1 VSEPGDSTERDDG
14 AEREDRRP
22 GARERPPD
30 PAGTRPRHE
39 PESLLPAR
47 RVVAPSHEVV
57 DSTAVEENT
66 APPALLPERRAS
78 AGAVGAATAREAPF
92 APRFQFLFG
101 ALAALGAAAV
111 TALVLAIGAG
121 GGDDGRQDG
130 WSRWEPT
137 ASGLDGARQIA
148 QHVAVQYRFGNGRQ
162 IVNVEASPL
171 QINGVPLAVA
181 LREGQAQGGD
191 IEVFGGDGLIFRF
204 CGLGPNCAISAG
216 KATTERHLLLRR
228 EALEIALYSFH
239 YLDGIEQIVVFM
251 PPRKG
256 KKPNQAFFI
265 RKGDLGAQ
273 LDRPLTA
280 SLAPRAPTTRDVT
293 LSPDVPLV
301 QRLTLP
307 NLFTFSLTQANTD
320 NRGFIVLDPLPAAS
334 TSPSAPAPRPSGRS

>member
-1 VSEPGDSTERDDG
+1 MSEAGDSTERSDG

-22 GARERPPD
+22 GARDRPAD

-39 PESLLPAR
+39 PESLLPAT
-47 RVVAPSHEVV
+47 RVVAPAHETV
-57 DSTAVEENT
+57 DSTAVEEGDSD
-66 APPALLPERRAS
+66 LLPERRARG
-78 AGAVGAATAREAPF
+78 GAIGAAAAREAPF
-92 APRFQFLFG
+92 APRFHFLFG

-111 TALVLAIGAG
+111 TALVLALGAG
-121 GGDDGRQDG
+121 GGDGRKDG

-137 ASGLDGARQIA
+137 ASGLEGARQIA

-191 IEVFGGDGLIFRF
+191 IEVFEGDGLIFRF

-216 KATTERHLLLRR
+216 KATRERHLLLRR
-228 EALEIALYSFH
+228 EALEVALYSFH

-256 KKPNQAFFI
+256 QKPNQAFFI
-265 RKGDLGAQ
+265 RKGDLGEQ

-334 TSPSAPAPRPSGRS
+334 ASPAPAPRSSGRS

>member
-1 VSEPGDSTERDDG
+1 VSEPGDSTERPDG

-39 PESLLPAR
+39 PESLLPAN
-47 RVVAPSHEVV
+47 RVAAPPPDVV
-57 DSTAVEENT
+57 DSTAVEDDGGG
-66 APPALLPERRAS
+66 LLPERRTRG
-78 AGAVGAATAREAPF
+78 GAIGAAVPRETPF
-92 APRFQFLFG
+92 APRFHFLFG

-111 TALVLAIGAG
+111 TALVLVISAG
-121 GGDDGRQDG
+121 GGAGDTKGG

-137 ASGLDGARQIA
+137 ANGLEGARQIA
-148 QHVAVQYRFGNGRQ
+148 RHVAVQYRFGNGRQ

-171 QINGVPLAVA
+171 QINGVPLSVA

-191 IEVFGGDGLIFRF
+191 IEVFEGDGLIFRF

-216 KATTERHLLLRR
+216 KPTRERHLLLRR
-228 EALEIALYSFH
+228 EALELALYSFH
-239 YLDGIEQIVVFM
+239 YLDGVEQIVVFM
-251 PPRKG
+251 PPQKG
-256 KKPNQAFFI
+256 SKPSQALFV
-265 RKGDLGAQ
+265 REGDLDAQ

-280 SLAPRAPTTRDVT
+280 SLSPRAPTTRDVT

-320 NRGFIVLDPLPAAS
+320 NRGFIVLDPLPTAS
-334 TSPSAPAPRPSGRS
+334 SSAAPAPRRSGRS